1 MQRIALISVFI
12 LGIAGAAASGS
23 EFRLAPLFGD
33 NMVLQQASLVTVWG
47 WGVPGQP
54 VALSASWGGHAE
66 GTIGANGAWNVK
78 LKTPRAGGPFVIEVR
93 SGGSSVLYMNN
104 VMTGEVWLC
113 SGQSNMEMPLSG
125 WPPSD
130 TIQNSGFEVRNSANC
145 AIRFFTVTRQT
156 SAVPESTCIGQWV
169 ESSPVIAPGFSAT
182 AYFFAKSLQ
191 QALHVPVGMIHSS
204 WGGTPVEAWMS
215 TETIAKVPEFDT
227 TMQKLAASKE
237 SRVRVDRWLEQFP
250 TVEIRKDDPAN
261 RWKDLHFNDDSCSR
275 IAYDETGWHVMR
287 LPVYWESTELGD
299 IVGAVW
305 FRKHLRIPSSWV
317 GKDLVVELGPV
328 DDMDV
333 TFVNG
338 KRVGGIETE
347 GAYKVPRV
355 YSVPAAAV
363 TDSNLCV
370 AVRVLDYQ
378 GGGGIWGN
386 REPMNVH
393 PAGVADSIPLSGDW
407 KYLPVAELYG
417 GKLHVFGA
425 KGEKFFTRPSLPI
438 GIGPSTPTTL
448 FNGMIAPL
456 VPFTIKGAIWYQGES
471 NVGNPMLYERLFP
484 MMISNWRDAF
494 ASPSLPFYYV
504 QIAPYE
510 YGVRDRSQ
518 LLREAQLKT
527 LALKNT
533 GMAVTLDIGNPKNI
547 HPANKPAVGERLARW
562 ALARTYGR
570 TVAYSGPLLSKVR
583 VHSGVVELKFEHAGK
598 GLVVEDANGQNGFQI
613 AGPDSVFRS
622 ATVKVSGDRLIVSN
636 PEIPHPLA
644 VRYAFTHAPAATLFN
659 KDGLPATSFRTDDWQ
674 K

>member
-12 LGIAGAAASGS
+12 LGTAGAAASGS

-33 NMVLQQASLVTVWG
+33 NMVLQQASFVTVWG
-47 WGVPGQP
+47 WGVPGQQ
-54 VALSASWGGHAE
+54 VALTASWGGHAE
-66 GTIGANGAWNVK
+66 GTIGDNGAWNVK

-104 VMTGEVWLC
+104 VMTGEVWLG
-113 SGQSNMEMPLSG
+113 SGQSNMEMPLTG

-130 TIQNSGFEVRNSANC
+130 TIRNSGFEIRNAANC
-145 AIRFFTVTRQT
+145 DIRFFTVTRQT
-156 SAVPESTCIGQWV
+156 SAVPESTCTGQWV
-169 ESSPVIAPGFSAT
+169 ESSPLSAPGFSAT
-182 AYFFAKSLQ
+182 AYFFAKNLQ

-215 TETIAKVPEFDT
+215 TETMAKVPEFDT
-227 TMQKLAASKE
+227 TMQKLASSKE
-237 SRVRVDRWLEQFP
+237 SRARLDRWLGQFP
-250 TVEIRKDDPAN
+250 VLEVRKDDPAG
-261 RWKDLHFNDDSCSR
+261 RWKDLHFDDDSCSR
-275 IAYDETGWHVMR
+275 VVCDETGWRVMK

-299 IVGAVW
+299 IDGAVW
-305 FRKHLRIPSSWV
+305 FRKHVRIPSSWI
-317 GKDLVVELGPV
+317 GKELVVELGPI

-347 GAYKVPRV
+347 GAWKVPRV
-355 YSVPAAAV
+355 YTVPAASV

-386 REPMNVH
+386 REPMDVH
-393 PAGVADSIPLSGDW
+393 PSGIADSVSLSGDW

-417 GKLHVFGA
+417 GKFHVFGSN
-425 KGEKFFTRPSLPI
+425 GEKSFTRPRLPI
-438 GIGPSTPTTL
+438 DIGPSAPTTL

-456 VPFTIKGAIWYQGES
+456 IPYVIRGAIWYQGET
-471 NVGNPMLYERLFP
+471 NVGHPKLYERLFP

-494 ASPSLPFYYV
+494 AIPSLPFYYV

-510 YGVRDRSQ
+510 YGGRDHSE

-527 LALKNT
+527 LAVKNT

-547 HPANKPAVGERLARW
+547 HPSNKTAVGERLARL
-562 ALARTYGR
+562 ALAKTYGR
-570 TVAYSGPLLSKVR
+570 PMAFSGPLLSRVR
-583 VHSGVVELKFEHAGK
+583 LRSGSIELTFGNAGK
-598 GLVVEDANGQNGFQI
+598 GLVVEDADGQNGFQI
-613 AGPDSVFRS
+613 AGPDSIFRS
-622 ATVKVSGDRLIVSN
+622 ATVKVSGDRLIVSH
-636 PEIPHPLA
+636 PDIAHPLA
-644 VRYAFTHAPAATLFN
+644 VRYAFTNAPAGTLFN
-659 KDGLPATSFRTDDWQ
+659 KEGLPATSFRTDDWQ